1 MIITLTLVGFI
12 LGMAVAG
19 LWGAVSGALI
29 GFLVGQVSRLNR
41 QVQAL
46 IADQLLLRD
55 ELRHLSQRA
64 TPFEEEHP
72 PVVSTPVEG
81 TPSPEPETVHE
92 RVSEPL
98 SESSPESSPRPV
110 PLMAA
115 ETPAPVMKQVAL
127 SPERKVEDVDSV
139 SPWGAP
145 SSAESGANAL
155 PDGLT
160 RAYRFLTEGNV
171 VAKIGVI
178 VLFFGLAFLLKYAAD
193 QDLFPVSVR
202 LTLVGL
208 GGLVLLGIGWFL
220 RARHTGYALVLQGG
234 GIGLTYLTLYA
245 AFRLYGLLPAG
256 LTMGLMLLIV
266 AAAAA
271 LAVIQDARSLAVLG
285 IVGGFLAP
293 ILAGSDSGRHVD
305 LFSYYLVL
313 DFGIVFVAWRKA
325 WRELNLLAFL
335 FTFVIGTVW
344 GLLKYEP
351 ALFSTTEPFL
361 IGFYLIFLAT
371 ALLFARQQR
380 ASSKGTGQPDYVQ
393 SSIVFGPPLV
403 GFGLQAALVQ
413 NFEYGLAWSA
423 FGLGMLYLVLWLGL
437 RRVFGVQFKILND
450 AFLLLGLGFVSLA
463 VPFAFDGQWTS
474 TTWALEGAAM
484 LWVGLR
490 QGKTWPV
497 VFGLLLQ
504 LGAGVAFG
512 DDPPLIDPVHWP
524 LLDGFFLSGGLIALA
539 GLASAYLLRDRRE
552 SVLLVWWAM
561 AWWFGSGFYDLAH
574 VASWLQPFTLWLT
587 FASGSMLVLLV
598 ARRWLPD
605 WSMLRYMLT
614 LQTFWMWTLGGL
626 IFLLNKTPFH
636 EGGWFAWMLAFVT
649 LYGGLYWSERRSE
662 SVFAADRL
670 HGLGVWLLVPVLS
683 PELADAI
690 FRVFFGLTLN
700 FGWFDL
706 GLTSLLQPGT
716 PGVWTVMS
724 WGVIPVLLLSWMGYA
739 RHWPF
744 AERFGWSSTYRG
756 WVALGLAAFLLAWM
770 FTVNGPWVT
779 DPVLGVGWAQP
790 AQLGYLPLLNALD
803 IVSALALFAMWRHGR
818 LHGAYSLG
826 YTGERTRQALYWLMG
841 AAAFVWLNAMIARS
855 LNAFAGLPLENW
867 QFLREALA
875 QTTYSM
881 AWSVLGLALIILAS
895 RLMQRRLWLVA
906 AGLLGV
912 VVVKLFLVDLSGS
925 DTLARIISFVGVGV
939 LLLLAGY
946 VAPIP
951 AKQSSSIN
959 ADMSAD
965 QSSDD
970 TEPKSD

>member
-1 MIITLTLVGFI
+1 MIITLTLVGLI

-19 LWGAVSGALI
+19 IWGAAFGALT
-29 GFLVGQVSRLNR
+29 GFLVAQVSRLNR

-46 IADQLLLRD
+46 IADQILLRD
-55 ELRHLSQRA
+55 ELRHLSHRA
-64 TPFEEEHP
+64 PSSEVTNQ
-72 PVVSTPVEG
+72 PVA
-81 TPSPEPETVHE
+81 PETVDE
-92 RVSEPL
+92 TV
-98 SESSPESSPRPV
+98 ESASLE
-110 PLMAA
+110 
-115 ETPAPVMKQVAL
+115 PAPDHVQSHELLPEAPLEPSPAPLKVAEVPPVMTRADAQFHENQ
-127 SPERKVEDVDSV
+127 PENLAPV
-139 SPWGAP
+139 SAWGAP
-145 SSAESGANAL
+145 SSAKTGA
-155 PDGLT
+155 PDGLS
-160 RAYRFLTEGNV
+160 RAWSSVYRFLTEGNV

-193 QDLFPVSVR
+193 QALLPISVR
-202 LTLVGL
+202 LTLVGI
-208 GGLVLLGIGWFL
+208 GGLVLLGIGWYL
-220 RARHTGYALVLQGG
+220 RERHTGYALVLQGG

-256 LTMGLMLLIV
+256 VTMGLMLLIV
-266 AAAAA
+266 AAAAV
-271 LAVIQDARSLAVLG
+271 LAVAQDARSIAALG
-285 IVGGFLAP
+285 IIGGFLAP

-335 FTFVIGTVW
+335 FTFVIGTIW
-344 GLLKYEP
+344 GVLKYEP

-380 ASSKGTGQPDYVQ
+380 AGGQRDYVQ
-393 SSIVFGPPLV
+393 TSLVFGPPLV

-437 RRVFGVQFKILND
+437 RRTFGMYFKILND

-512 DDPPLIDPVHWP
+512 DDPPSIDPTHWP
-524 LLDGFFLSGGLIALA
+524 LLDGYFLSGGLIALA
-539 GLASAYLLRDRRE
+539 GLASAYLLRDRRDAAP
-552 SVLLVWWAM
+552 LPAM
-561 AWWFGSGFYDLAH
+561 LTIWGLAWWFGAGFYDLAH
-574 VASWLQPFTLWLT
+574 VASWLQPFTLWLM
-587 FASGSMLVLLV
+587 FASGSMLVAQWV
-598 ARRWLPD
+598 RKWLSD
-605 WSMLRYMLT
+605 WSVLRYTLA
-614 LQTFWMWTLGGL
+614 LQTVWMWALGGL
-626 IFLLNKTPFH
+626 IFLLNMSPFH
-636 EGGWFAWMLAFVT
+636 EGGWLAWALAFVT
-649 LYGGLYWSERRSE
+649 LYGGLYWSERRGESICASE
-662 SVFAADRL
+662 RL

-690 FRVFFGLTLN
+690 FRGLFGFTLD

-706 GLTSLLQPGT
+706 GPLGVMHPNT
-716 PGVWTVMS
+716 PGVWTAMS
-724 WGVIPVLLLSWMGYA
+724 WGLIPVLLLSWVGFA

-744 AERFGWSSTYRG
+744 AERFGYTSIYRG
-756 WVALGLAAFLLAWM
+756 WVALGLAMFLLAWM
-770 FTVNGPWVT
+770 FIINGPWVT
-779 DPVLGVGWAQP
+779 DPVMGAGWAQP
-790 AQLGYLPLLNALD
+790 AQIGYLPLFNALD
-803 IVSALALFAMWRHGR
+803 LVSALALFALWRHGR
-818 LHGAYSLG
+818 LACAYSLG
-826 YTGERTRQALYWLMG
+826 YSGERTQQALHWLMG

-855 LNAFAGLPLENW
+855 LNAYAGLPLDDW
-867 QFLREALA
+867 QFLHEALA

-881 AWSVLGLALIILAS
+881 AWSLLGLALIVLAS
-895 RLMQRRLWLVA
+895 RLKQRRLWLVA

-912 VVVKLFLVDLSGS
+912 VVLKLFLVDLSGS

-951 AKQSSSIN
+951 AKQSSSAN
-959 ADMSAD
+959 ANQNIDDSEQKAD
-965 QSSDD
+965 
-970 TEPKSD
+970 